1 MQDLKEETC
10 HRLSSFILHL
20 FVHSIFMGRNF
31 HAAGGVR
38 FSQEMSSIVRRAPL
52 FLVKLLTLVGVGLEK
67 GGGGGCNTE
76 ETQICGGDF
85 IIKIPEGNLELPSVF
100 SVS

>member
-10 HRLSSFILHL
+10 HCLSFILHL
-20 FVHSIFMGRNF
+20 FVHSIFTGRNF

-38 FSQEMSSIVRRAPL
+38 FSQEMSIVRRAPL
-52 FLVKLLTLVGVGLEK
+52 FLVKLLTLLGVGLEK